1 MITGYVNFMTSKKI
15 LPAAVAFII
24 GGIIKEFLTKVN
36 KDFIVPLSHTNY
48 KKVIDNIKIE
58 EYVATIIGIVIQTFI
73 IYMLTKQFLED
84 N

>member
-1 MITGYVNFMTSKKI
+1 MISGYINFMTSKKI

-36 KDFIVPLSHTNY
+36 KDFIIPLSHTNY
-48 KKVIDNIKIE
+48 KKVVENIKIG
-58 EYVATIIGIVIQTFI
+58 EYFAMVVGIIIQTFI
-73 IYMLTKQFLED
+73 IYLLTKQFFED

>member
-1 MITGYVNFMTSKKI
+1 MTSKKI

-36 KDFIVPLSHTNY
+36 KDFIIPLSHTNY
-48 KKVIDNIKIE
+48 KKVVENIKIE
-58 EYVATIIGIVIQTFI
+58 EYFATIVGIIIQTFI
-73 IYMLTKQFLED
+73 IYLLTKQFFED

>member
-48 KKVIDNIKIE
+48 KKVIDNIKVE

>member
-73 IYMLTKQFLED
+73 IYMLTKQFLEE

>member
-1 MITGYVNFMTSKKI
+1 MITGYINFMTIKKI
-15 LPAAVAFII
+15 FPVPFII
-24 GGIIKEFLTKVN
+24 EGIIKEILSKVT